1 MRVNKS
7 MPLRIKPDYYVPY
20 HRDKKKLQIL
30 LVKEITKYYPDDERE
45 NKKKPTK
52 QLYAIYHSIRKR
64 GKKIC

>member
-1 MRVNKS
+1 MRINKS

-20 HRDKKKLQIL
+20 HRDKKKLHIL
-30 LVKEITKYYPDDERE
+30 LVKEITKYYPDDKRE
-45 NKKKPTK
+45 NNKKSNK